1 MAQKDPQ
8 EIVREA
14 EALVA
19 RVKQQ
24 LGETDEFFRSQ
35 GLDPEKA
42 RDVIAKNTGDKEV
55 AEAQAQFKADMEAID
70 REVAEEAARASF
82 ATPARASTGKK
93 PRFMV

>member
-8 EIVREA
+8 EILRESQ
-14 EALVA
+14 ALIA
-19 RVKQQ
+19 RVKEQ
-24 LGETDEFFRSQ
+24 LNSTDEFYRSQ

-42 RDVIAKNTGDKEV
+42 RTVIAKNTGEKET

-70 REVAEEAARASF
+70 REVGEEAARASF

>member
-8 EIVREA
+8 EIFREA

-42 RDVIAKNTGDKEV
+42 RDVISANIGEKEA
-55 AEAQAQFKADMEAID
+55 AEARAQFAADMEAID

-82 ATPARASTGKK
+82 ATPARTGTGKK